1 MLRRN
6 FFTLSNKWNRS
17 SATMEMINKTV
28 LVKGDPSSGSP
39 KQGDYVIV
47 DYTGW
52 LQVPGAALGTKGA
65 KFDSS
70 VDRGQ
75 RFSFQL
81 KTGQVI
87 QGWDIA
93 VNSMVKGE
101 KCQVV
106 LPPSL
111 AYGSRGVG
119 PIPANSTLIFEIQ
132 LHEWTDK
139 GPSGGAGST
148 VTRVAIIFVIGYI
161 LWYLFGSK

>member
-1 MLRRN
+1 MDL
-6 FFTLSNKWNRS
+6 
-17 SATMEMINKTV
+17 INKTV
-28 LVKGDPSSGSP
+28 LIKGDASSGSP

-75 RFSFQL
+75 KFSFQL
-81 KTGQVI
+81 KAGQVI
-87 QGWDIA
+87 VGWDAA
-93 VNSMVKGE
+93 VATMYKGE

-111 AYGSRGVG
+111 AYGSRAVGGV
-119 PIPANSTLIFEIQ
+119 IPANSTLIFEIQ
-132 LHEWTDK
+132 LHEWSDK
-139 GPSGGAGST
+139 GSSGGGSGMIGRIMFIM
-148 VTRVAIIFVIGYI
+148 VVGYI
-161 LWYLFGSK
+161 LWYIFGSK